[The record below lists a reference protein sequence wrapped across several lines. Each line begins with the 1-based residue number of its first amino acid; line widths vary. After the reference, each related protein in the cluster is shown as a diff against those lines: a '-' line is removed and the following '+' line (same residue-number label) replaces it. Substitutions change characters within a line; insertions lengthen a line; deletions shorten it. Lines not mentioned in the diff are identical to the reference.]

1 MTEYLS
7 IYLSIYLSLN
17 LPHVSEEEKSEK
29 PLASSSMMKDLKV
42 CSTLENCRL
51 EM

>member
-1 MTEYLS
+1 MTE
-7 IYLSIYLSLN
+7 YLSIYLSLN

-29 PLASSSMMKDLKV
+29 PLASSSSSMMKDLKV